1 MSVNLTAAAA
11 AAYTRSTQDLMGKGV
26 EPRSKDPGKNFA
38 NMVGDAVSAA
48 HDIPIVENPPLSR
61 TLHAAVETG
70 EELPIEHY
78 KAVAEI
84 IGYVLRLKGKMPNQ
98 RRRAR

>member
-1 MSVNLTAAAA
+1 MVITNPTHYAVALKYELDEMAAPVCIA
-11 AAYTRSTQDLMGKGV
+11 KGIDHIALRIREV
-26 EPRSKDPGKNFA
+26 ALE
-38 NMVGDAVSAA
+38 

-61 TLHAAVETG
+61 TLHAAVEIG

-84 IGYVLRLKGKMPNQ
+84 IGYVLRLKGKMPQQ
-98 RRRAR
+98 RRPAG